1 MNQQTNK
8 KFLDRGAWETGLTWH
23 EIASPYVTVRPS
35 FSSALFERIKR
46 PTCRISDRTSH
57 CEVMINS
64 TRLFSALPFA
74 VLLSAMGFCIP

>member
-8 KFLDRGAWETGLTWH
+8 KFLDRGAWETGLTRH
-23 EIASPYVTVRPS
+23 EIPSPCFPVHPA
-35 FSSALFERIKR
+35 FSTATFERRKYR
-46 PTCRISDRTSH
+46 TRRISGGIH